1 MATYTSKYH
10 LEKPD
15 QTDIYNIDVHNANSD
30 AIDAA
35 LAAKPDSSNLATVE
49 STNKASR
56 AYTVGEYLVYNGLLY
71 RVSAA
76 IASGG
81 TLTPGSNITSTTTGA
96 QLKSLNDSLITFAQ
110 FDATNVQN
118 AYADSISTSRIHIYR
133 KGTVGILL
141 FNFLPSTIIP
151 VSTTNEI
158 TICKFTDSRAYPK
171 MNLFMTIP
179 PQEQSSTLLLSY
191 KTNGEI
197 SIYNTGPNPI
207 SGFCRAV
214 IPIIFAN

>member
-81 TLTPGSNITSTTTGA
+81 TLTPGTNLTATTTGA
-96 QLKSLNDSLITFAQ
+96 QLKSLNDSLTPVVLSGITGSTYVTNFDCGGWKFGKYASGQCVFKLLAGFTQTGTAIAYGLPKCAMNKQ
-110 FDATNVQN
+110 FIGTCVAGTRAGMSTRFRIV
-118 AYADSISTSRIHIYR
+118 ASSGTIESYYSADVLTA
-133 KGTVGILL
+133 GDTW
-141 FNFLPSTIIP
+141 IIP
-151 VSTTNEI
+151 FDYITN
-158 TICKFTDSRAYPK
+158 
-171 MNLFMTIP
+171 
-179 PQEQSSTLLLSY
+179 
-191 KTNGEI
+191 
-197 SIYNTGPNPI
+197 
-207 SGFCRAV
+207 
-214 IPIIFAN
+214 

>member
-81 TLTPGSNITSTTTGA
+81 TLTPGTNLTATTTGA
-96 QLKSLNDSLITFAQ
+96 QLKSLNDSLTTVSSRSMNATHTAFAESWSINDLITAGVYRYTVLPSNAPTWMTSAYGMVLVFVAQ
-110 FDATNVQN
+110 NYVLQ
-118 AYADSISTSRIHIYR
+118 IV
-133 KGTVGILL
+133 TVGG
-141 FNFLPSTIIP
+141 FATIYARFRN
-151 VSTTNEI
+151 TN
-158 TICKFTDSRAYPK
+158 A
-171 MNLFMTIP
+171 
-179 PQEQSSTLLLSY
+179 
-191 KTNGEI
+191 
-197 SIYNTGPNPI
+197 NTWYEKKLD
-207 SGFCRAV
+207 
-214 IPIIFAN
+214 